1 MILYSDP
8 HYWSTLRNL
17 MVVFGSLFSD
27 IRLQKTEGSK
37 LIRDVR
43 IPIAYSGKEKYI
55 RRFESDKDQNQLS
68 LVEMDLPRMSFEL
81 IGLNYAA
88 DRKINKNGV
97 FISKED
103 QTQYQITPVP
113 YDVQLNLYAYTKNME
128 DMLRIIEQITPN
140 FTPNYTVTM
149 NLIPELG
156 VKQDV
161 PFTLTGLTPQMQLSE
176 DFSEYRYIIYT
187 LAFNAKI
194 NLYASKKT
202 TNEIK
207 IVDVDLSQ
215 FGNYKIQVDPLTAGK
230 NDVYTLVETMN
241 ENAQD

>member
-1 MILYSDP
+1 MILNNDP
-8 HYWSTLRNL
+8 HYWGTLRNL

-27 IRLQKTEGSK
+27 IRLQKTEAGK
-37 LIRDVR
+37 IIKDIR

-55 RRFESDKDQNQLS
+55 RKFETDKDQNQLT
-68 LVEMDLPRMSFEL
+68 LIEVDLPRMSFEL

-103 QTQYQITPVP
+103 QTQFQITPVP

-128 DMLRIIEQITPN
+128 DMLKIIEQITPN
-140 FTPNYTVTM
+140 FTPNYTVTL
-149 NLIPELG
+149 NVIPELG

-161 PFTLTGLTPQMQLSE
+161 PFTLTSLTPQMQLSE

-187 LAFNAKI
+187 LSFVAKI
-194 NLYASKKT
+194 NLYASKQT

-207 IVDVDLSQ
+207 IVDVDLNQ
-215 FGNYKIQVDPLTAGK
+215 FGNYRVQVDPLSAGR
-230 NDVYTLVETMN
+230 NDTYTLVETST